1 VSIEIRRIRTAQLE
15 GSRIT
20 FVIGGGVPDNTELIE
35 NVRSTSGDNPND
47 YTVRL
52 RARDDSTESIVLQFS
67 PQNGGELRLNSQS
80 KVVWKR
86 NMAGTTPGAR
96 TPGGTQVETSRKN
109 VPQQDG
115 PAVDR
120 IYGEHVTIYKID
132 CVRVKNCHSY

>member
-1 VSIEIRRIRTAQLE
+1 LGAGFRTTLN
-15 GSRIT
+15 
-20 FVIGGGVPDNTELIE
+20 FIE

-52 RARDDSTESIVLQFS
+52 RARDDSTESIVLRFS
-67 PQNGGELRLNSQS
+67 SQNGGELRLNSQS
-80 KVVWKR
+80 KVVWER

-109 VPQQDG
+109 VPQQEG
-115 PAVDR
+115 RAVDR